1 MNGAGR
7 AFLPRPGRAAAACCN
22 NRHGRGVAAARRPPF
37 PSTLPLSDPAD
48 PLSRCHCRLR
58 EIKAPEGEYIGL
70 GVRFPLAP
78 GAAIS
83 ACMQIAESGACG
95 LAIVGAF
102 FFSF

>member
-7 AFLPRPGRAAAACCN
+7 AFLPRPGRAA
-22 NRHGRGVAAARRPPF
+22 PF

-95 LAIVGAF
+95 LAIVAPPCC
-102 FFSF
+102 